1 MYMYRF
7 MLSFLY
13 LPVSVW
19 VFLLVLF
26 DCCIEAL
33 SLLMIRG
40 GHGKNGRHT
49 SVEELVVK
57 LSMVCCGICFFVGVF
72 FVALK
77 LSYVRRSKKSLS
89 YSF

>member
-19 VFLLVLF
+19 GFLLVLF

-40 GHGKNGRHT
+40 GHGKNGRQAT
-49 SVEELVVK
+49 VEELVVK
-57 LSMVCCGICFFVGVF
+57 LSMVCCGIGFVIDFF

-77 LSYVRRSKKSLS
+77 LSYVLGSKKSLS